1 MGNVSICDSIFENVE
16 KAFLCLPL
24 LLLLLLLLQFVYSPL
39 VE

>member
-1 MGNVSICDSIFENVE
+1 MGNISISDSIFENVE

-24 LLLLLLLLQFVYSPL
+24 LLPEFMYRLH